1 VFKYR
6 LDIAYD
12 GKEFS
17 GSQVQPNRR
26 TVEGELSKQLS
37 RLCILDDLTFSGRTD
52 AGVHARQQVI
62 SFISTI
68 SDEEKFKKS
77 LTQMLPEDI
86 NLRSFKKTSKNFDA
100 RYSAK
105 SRTYYYF
112 IKNINKSIPTD
123 RHATLL
129 IDEEI
134 DLVRLN
140 KITQYLIGKN
150 DFLNYSKENKR
161 KNTVRNITRA
171 NWKETNNL
179 YRFSISGESFLWQ
192 MVRSIVGSLLA
203 LNNNKIEEKDIKNYL
218 NQKDLGRIPY
228 IAPPE
233 GLHLWKI
240 EY

>member
-1 VFKYR
+1 MFKYR

-86 NLRSFKKTSKNFDA
+86 NLRSFRKTSKNFDA
-100 RYSAK
+100 RHSAK
-105 SRTYYYF
+105 SRTYYY
-112 IKNINKSIPTD
+112 
-123 RHATLL
+123 R
-129 IDEEI
+129 
-134 DLVRLN
+134 
-140 KITQYLIGKN
+140 
-150 DFLNYSKENKR
+150 
-161 KNTVRNITRA
+161 
-171 NWKETNNL
+171 
-179 YRFSISGESFLWQ
+179 
-192 MVRSIVGSLLA
+192 
-203 LNNNKIEEKDIKNYL
+203 
-218 NQKDLGRIPY
+218 
-228 IAPPE
+228 
-233 GLHLWKI
+233 
-240 EY
+240 

>member
-1 VFKYR
+1 MFKYR

-37 RLCILDDLTFSGRTD
+37 RLCIFDNLTFSGRTD

-62 SFISTI
+62 SFISAI

-100 RYSAK
+100 RHSAK

-123 RHATLL
+123 RHVTLL

-140 KITQYLIGKN
+140 KITQYLIGEN